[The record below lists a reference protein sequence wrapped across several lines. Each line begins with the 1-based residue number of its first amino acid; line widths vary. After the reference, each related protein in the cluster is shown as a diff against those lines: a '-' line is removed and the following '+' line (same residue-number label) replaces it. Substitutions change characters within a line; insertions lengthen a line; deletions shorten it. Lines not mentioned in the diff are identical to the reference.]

1 VTSLLA
7 RVREARRTLR
17 ALADLLE
24 AAPRRSGP
32 EGAGAPALARPVLLL
47 HGLTSPRS
55 AVEVLARRLRRD
67 GYAVFSLRLGGLT
80 RGLGTRG
87 LDDLAAEVRAEVE
100 RLCGENPGM
109 GPFTLIGHS
118 RGGLVGAYY
127 VKKLGGW
134 RRTRALVTLGTP
146 HHGTAAA
153 WVGLPLGVFAR
164 SLWQMTPRSRFIRRL
179 ERGAWPPGVR
189 FASLFSKR
197 DGVARFPSTLI
208 ETHGLPYLRNVEVDA
223 PGHRDLLTKKRAYD
237 VLLAELRAGEAA
249 APVRIGKLTAI
260 PGAARSSTGR

>member
-1 VTSLLA
+1 MTSLSDTL
-7 RVREARRTLR
+7 REARRRLR
-17 ALADLLE
+17 AVADLLE
-24 AAPRRSGP
+24 RAPLRSGP
-32 EGAGAPALARPVLLL
+32 DGADARVLSRPVLLL
-47 HGLTSPRS
+47 HGLTSTRRS
-55 AVEVLARRLRRD
+55 AEVLERRLRRD
-67 GYAVFSLRLGGLT
+67 GYAVFTLRLGGLA
-80 RGLGTRG
+80 RGIGTRG
-87 LDDLAAEVRAEVE
+87 IDDLAAEVRAEVE
-100 RLCGENPGM
+100 RLCAEHPGM
-109 GPFTLIGHS
+109 GSLTLIGHS

-134 RRTRALVTLGTP
+134 RRACALVTLGTP
-146 HHGTAAA
+146 HHGTPAA

-189 FASLFSKR
+189 FVSLFSKR
-197 DGVARFPSTLI
+197 DRVARFPSTLI

-223 PGHRDLLTKKRAYD
+223 PGHRDLLTRKRVYD

-260 PGAARSSTGR
+260 PGAARSSSAR